1 MNDNQ
6 NNMTLLEKHRNKAYE
21 KLVLLTEK
29 YKKFFNTFKKEKKV
43 KTYVNVV
50 L

>member
-21 KLVLLTEK
+21 KLVLLT
-29 YKKFFNTFKKEKKV
+29 KV
-43 KTYVNVV
+43 QEIFQHF
-50 L
+50 